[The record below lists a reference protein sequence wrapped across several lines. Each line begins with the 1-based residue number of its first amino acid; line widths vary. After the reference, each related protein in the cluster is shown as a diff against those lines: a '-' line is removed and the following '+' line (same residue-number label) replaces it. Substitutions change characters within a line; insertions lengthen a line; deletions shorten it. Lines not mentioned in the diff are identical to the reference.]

1 MKFQK
6 YSLLSAVVTP
16 RQKRYVAQL
25 EVKWD
30 VMICA
35 INNIVQIPY
44 PKGIVNRR
52 FCTVNIRNLHRW
64 ASTSSLF
71 IPFAN

>member
-1 MKFQK
+1 LKF
-6 YSLLSAVVTP
+6 SEVLLAVSSDSP
-16 RQKRYVAQL
+16 PKRNVAQL

-30 VMICA
+30 VMIGA
-35 INNIVQIPY
+35 VDNIVYIPY